1 MPSVRA
7 GVGAG
12 VLAVWLAAWGG
23 AATPEDREIPS
34 ERGSLK
40 LKEDVFKRLFLELKD
55 TGRPFEQRAEIAGLF
70 AYFREARA
78 IPELVAIVQSPKE
91 RMELKTACLWA
102 LGEIGHPLGMPAFQ
116 YVLNQIYVKDP
127 EWTQAKGMI
136 EQVDGKD
143 RELSLRELCESR
155 LGRLAE
161 PVLLKQ
167 GAAEHSGLVDR
178 LLEPL
183 VKGGTRAK
191 PPEEDEGTGR
201 QRAALI
207 CVAAVGDRS
216 ITALKALTDVLTA
229 DDNYYP
235 WDFKVIAAE
244 ALSSILVRRSE
255 ELKGMKARDK
265 LADMVAAAF
274 IEAFGVTDIP
284 EVREIG
290 GPALRRTG
298 WADRAAK
305 SLVTVLK
312 TPNLPKRVLYRAIE
326 GLAYLESKA
335 AADHLIFLLFD
346 PDRNI
351 RWRAA
356 VALGTTGDK
365 RAADFL
371 RKLTKDQDAFVRL
384 KAVAALGHLRSAA
397 VLPDLAVAVSDPD
410 GRVRRQAVLA
420 IGRLGLRQGVPV
432 LVKRGLQD
440 SSPSVRALSIIALGY
455 IARPEGLE
463 AVPPMLDDKEAS
475 VRRSAVQVLERFPSS
490 DTTRALVTALGDA
503 DDAVRADAVRVM
515 SGRLQANPKATFGIL
530 VEAIASPKARGR
542 LGAIQF
548 AAAQYP
554 RGAQAKGSKLRALYD
569 RQLDG
574 PQAALSAALISALS
588 DPDPKARAA
597 AGTLLANH
605 GWDVRNKA
613 LLAPAAA
620 LTADK
625 DPEVRKVGLMAQN
638 FLNNLR

>member
-1 MPSVRA
+1 VA
-7 GVGAG
+7 
-12 VLAVWLAAWGG
+12 LGG
-23 AATPEDREIPS
+23 AAPPTPENREIPS

-40 LKEDVFKRLFLELKD
+40 LKDDVFKRLFLELKD
-55 TGRPFEQRAEIAGLF
+55 TGRDFKERAQIAGLF

-78 IPELVAIVQSPKE
+78 VPELVAIVQSPNE

-116 YVLNQIYVKDP
+116 YALNQIYTKDP
-127 EWTQAKGMI
+127 DWTQAKGMT
-136 EQVDGKD
+136 EEVDGKE

-167 GAAEHSGLVDR
+167 KTDERAGFVDV
-178 LLEPL
+178 LLAPL
-183 VKGGTRAK
+183 VKGKTPDK
-191 PPEEDEGTGR
+191 PPEDDEETGR
-201 QRAALI
+201 LRAALI

-216 ITALKALTDVLTA
+216 ATALKALTDVLTA

-255 ELKGMKARDK
+255 EMKAIKDLRPRDK
-265 LADMVAAAF
+265 LADQVAAAF

-284 EVREIG
+284 EVREVG

-305 SLVTVLK
+305 SLITVLK
-312 TPNLPKRVLYRAIE
+312 TPNLPKRVHYRAIE
-326 GLAYLESKA
+326 ALAYLESKE

-346 PDRNI
+346 RDPNI

-356 VALGTTGDK
+356 VSLGTTGDQ

-371 RKLTKDQDAFVRL
+371 RKLTKDDDVFVRV

-410 GRVRRQAVLA
+410 SRVRRQAVLA
-420 IGRLGLRQGVPV
+420 IGRLGLRQGIPV
-432 LVKRGLQD
+432 LVKRGLKD

-455 IARPEGLE
+455 IARPEGIE
-463 AVPPMLDDKEAS
+463 AVSPMLDDTVTS

-490 DTTRALVTALGDA
+490 TTTKALVPALGDS
-503 DDAVRADAVRVM
+503 DDLVRADALRVM
-515 SGRLQANPKATFGIL
+515 GDRIQANPKGTIAL
-530 VEAIASPKARGR
+530 LADAIANSKGRSR
-542 LGAIQF
+542 LGAIQCI
-548 AAAQYP
+548 AADYLKARQS
-554 RGAQAKGSKLRALYD
+554 KDSKLRPLYD
-569 RQLDG
+569 RLLNG
-574 PQAALSAALISALS
+574 PQATLAAALIAALA

-597 AGTLLANH
+597 AGTLLAKH
-605 GWDVRNKA
+605 GWGVRNKD
-613 LLAPAAA
+613 LLTAAVA

-625 DPEVRKVGLMAQN
+625 DPEVRKVGLMARN